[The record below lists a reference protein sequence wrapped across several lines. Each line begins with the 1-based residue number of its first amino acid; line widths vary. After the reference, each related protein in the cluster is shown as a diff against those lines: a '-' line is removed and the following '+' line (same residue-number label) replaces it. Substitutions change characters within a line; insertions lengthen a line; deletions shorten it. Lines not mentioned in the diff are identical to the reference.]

1 MKKIFTVII
10 SITLLAGVFAQFS
23 FQIIIGFGNTPTPN
37 IDSLGDYS
45 VIIYTGEPFATVY
58 IDEAFAG
65 KTDTFGKLIVQFSSE
80 GYHTVWVVSS
90 YQYIT
95 YERVIFKVEKQPKYV
110 YVFGTGLGKLTVFSN
125 VYPVYVYTLDGKGAG
140 VIEKRGDSL
149 LVPTGNYKIRLESP
163 GYETLESQV
172 SIAYAKETPIWVEF
186 KPLPFN
192 LELIV
197 KPEKFSPNGDW
208 KDDEC
213 YIKIYSS
220 RSAEGTLQ
228 ITDFSGKIVLEKSLT
243 VKPGTTEIKWDGGG
257 NKDGTYTVSVLLS
270 DGINRVEKKANV
282 IIDTS
287 TYTYTKEIT
296 LTFLTVFLAI
306 MGYLIYTSIK

>member
-1 MKKIFTVII
+1 MKKIFTIII

-65 KTDTFGKLIVQFSSE
+65 KTDTFGKLVVQFSSE

-90 YQYIT
+90 NQYIT

-172 SIAYAKETPIWVEF
+172 S
-186 KPLPFN
+186 
-192 LELIV
+192 
-197 KPEKFSPNGDW
+197 
-208 KDDEC
+208 
-213 YIKIYSS
+213 
-220 RSAEGTLQ
+220 
-228 ITDFSGKIVLEKSLT
+228 
-243 VKPGTTEIKWDGGG
+243 
-257 NKDGTYTVSVLLS
+257 
-270 DGINRVEKKANV
+270 
-282 IIDTS
+282 
-287 TYTYTKEIT
+287 
-296 LTFLTVFLAI
+296 
-306 MGYLIYTSIK
+306 